1 MVLVSVQGCV
11 PLDQADANRLQPG
24 HDQGRLEPLFAC
36 DEMLARLARLLRA
49 AGHDALLADV
59 GMPDA
64 ALLAVARTEGRVLL
78 TRDRRLASTA
88 GVQVVLIEADAPE
101 EQAAELARA
110 YPVDWLR
117 APLTRCLIDNAALRP
132 ATSQEIEQAP
142 AFARD
147 LVGDFT
153 TCLSCGRLYW
163 PGSHARRIMDKLRA
177 LAARGAADAEVARS
191 SA

>member
-11 PLDQADANRLQPG
+11 PLDHADANRLQPG

-49 AGHDALLADV
+49 AGHDALLAEA

-78 TRDRRLASTA
+78 TRDRHLASTA
-88 GVQVVLIEADAPE
+88 GVQVVLIEADVPE

-117 APLTRCLIDNAALRP
+117 APLTWCLVDNIPLRSVTLSETRQAPVSARGQAGRGRP
-132 ATSQEIEQAP
+132 AD
-142 AFARD
+142 RCG
-147 LVGDFT
+147 LV
-153 TCLSCGRLYW
+153 R
-163 PGSHARRIMDKLRA
+163 
-177 LAARGAADAEVARS
+177 
-191 SA
+191 

>member
-1 MVLVSVQGCV
+1 
-11 PLDQADANRLQPG
+11 
-24 HDQGRLEPLFAC
+24 
-36 DEMLARLARLLRA
+36 MLARLARLLRA
-49 AGHDALLADV
+49 AGHDALLAEA

-78 TRDRRLASTA
+78 TRDRHLASTA
-88 GVQVVLIEADAPE
+88 GVQVVLIEADVPE

-117 APLTRCLIDNAALRP
+117 APLTRCLIDNATLRP

-177 LAARGAADAEVARS
+177 LAGQGS
-191 SA
+191 S